1 MPYIQR
7 SVPQAL
13 DLVDPGVIDVYS
25 SPSVFIN
32 NVQTALW
39 QAPVLGN
46 SVLSQLAIPT
56 PPPLQ
61 DYAPNPEQINNYKAS
76 ASAANANPIE
86 IEYSDGAKAN
96 QAQGN
101 CPGPKTDDPNDLA
114 GNPEPTTPSVSLPAG
129 SGVFGALESYL
140 NQCIQEALPQ
150 KSPGGKW
157 YRTFS
162 APGNP
167 NIMNCFAHTGG
178 IAAANRLG
186 VGDTVP
192 WCAAFAGTVLQA
204 IGVKAMISFSVDSY
218 YDAKTR
224 TSQWVAKTGATPI
237 SISDPTLWRRY
248 DVCVISGAA
257 GHHIAFIRGVDTKTG
272 RVRLAG
278 GNQGNNMTEVNFGSS
293 ALGSVGFIGRAWE
306 IPPEFDKPIVGT
318 LSSGGLVHT
327 R

>member
-178 IAAANRLG
+178 IAAAARIG
-186 VGDTVP
+186 PGDSVA
-192 WCAAFAGTVLQA
+192 WCAAFAGTTLQGA
-204 IGVKAMISFSVDSY
+204 GAKALISFQA
-218 YDAKTR
+218 DAYR
-224 TSQWVAKTGATPI
+224 TQWVSKTGATAL
-237 SISDPTLWRRY
+237 SLTDPTTWRRN
-248 DVCVISGAA
+248 DLVVMLTPTATGTQ
-257 GHHIAFIRGVDTKTG
+257 HHVAFIRGVDPNTQ

-278 GNQGNNMTEVNFGSS
+278 GNQGHTVNEGNWQSGS
-293 ALGSVGFIGRAWE
+293 LRNVGFVGRQWD
-306 IPPEFDKPIVGT
+306 IPPEFDKPIIGHLT
-318 LSSGGLVHT
+318 TGGVVVT